1 MSGRREILLH
11 EMGLGPVWK
20 LRQAL
25 RVPAP
30 PLSADLP
37 SAAIVETPAAQPSPA
52 DLVLDYAAAFEGGD
66 DTFAEPDF
74 GTAVEP
80 VAAADSRREI
90 IMRMDW
96 PQLREAVADCTA
108 CALSGTRR
116 NTVFGV
122 GNPSA
127 PWMIIGE
134 APGAEEDA
142 RGDPFVGQAG
152 QLLDA
157 MLLSVGLQRSRD
169 VFIANVLKCRPP
181 GNRNPEPDEVA
192 RCLPHL
198 LRQVA
203 LVKPRLILLM
213 GRFAAHAMLE
223 TDASI
228 ASLRGR
234 VHQVAATPAI
244 VTYHPAYLLRT
255 PLDKAKSWE
264 DLVFARATWR
274 GLQSL
279 SSDPISTA

>member
-1 MSGRREILLH
+1 
-11 EMGLGPVWK
+11 
-20 LRQAL
+20 
-25 RVPAP
+25 
-30 PLSADLP
+30 
-37 SAAIVETPAAQPSPA
+37 
-52 DLVLDYAAAFEGGD
+52 
-66 DTFAEPDF
+66 
-74 GTAVEP
+74 
-80 VAAADSRREI
+80 
-90 IMRMDW
+90 
-96 PQLREAVADCTA
+96 
-108 CALSGTRR
+108 
-116 NTVFGV
+116 
-122 GNPSA
+122 
-127 PWMIIGE
+127 MIIGE

-157 MLLSVGLQRSRD
+157 MLASVGMTRERD
-169 VFIANVLKCRPP
+169 VFISNVLKCRPP
-181 GNRNPEPDEVA
+181 GNRNPEPEEVA

-234 VHQVAATPAI
+234 LHQVAATPAI

-264 DLVFARATWR
+264 DLLLARATWR
-274 GLQSL
+274 GLQSKL
-279 SSDPISTA
+279 DDPTSIA

>member
-1 MSGRREILLH
+1 MLQ
-11 EMGLGPVWK
+11 EMGLGPIWK
-20 LRQAL
+20 LRSQA
-25 RVPAP
+25 VVPEASAPHAAGGIDVDPAP
-30 PLSADLP
+30 APEPLEEGP
-37 SAAIVETPAAQPSPA
+37 VE
-52 DLVLDYAAAFEGGD
+52 DYALAFAGQEDNLIEVDVGD
-66 DTFAEPDF
+66 
-74 GTAVEP
+74 P
-80 VAAADSRREI
+80 VAAVPAVDTRANAI
-90 IMRMDW
+90 LRMDW
-96 PQLREAVADCTA
+96 PQLREAVAECTA
-108 CALSGTRR
+108 CALSKSRR

-122 GNPSA
+122 GNQVA

-157 MLLSVGLQRSRD
+157 MLAAIGMTRERD

-181 GNRNPEPDEVA
+181 ANRNPEPEEVA

-213 GRFAAHAMLE
+213 GRFAAHALLE

-274 GLQSL
+274 GLQTGTP
-279 SSDPISTA
+279 DPISDA

>member
-1 MSGRREILLH
+1 MNGERERMLL
-11 EMGLGPVWK
+11 EMGLGPIWK
-20 LRQAL
+20 LRVSVAERRVIDAREGVVADAGGVMAPQSFEPVS
-25 RVPAP
+25 RSEVPAGATAVRP
-30 PLSADLP
+30 P
-37 SAAIVETPAAQPSPA
+37 SASPIAIALA
-52 DLVLDYAAAFEGGD
+52 DDRTSVIL
-66 DTFAEPDF
+66 
-74 GTAVEP
+74 
-80 VAAADSRREI
+80 
-90 IMRMDW
+90 RMDW
-96 PQLREAVADCTA
+96 VELREAVAGCSACGLCT
-108 CALSGTRR
+108 TRR

-122 GNPSA
+122 GNQAA

-157 MLLSVGLQRSRD
+157 MLAAVGMTRERD

-181 GNRNPEPDEVA
+181 GNRNPDPQEVA

-203 LVKPRLILLM
+203 LVKPQLILLM
-213 GRFAAHAMLE
+213 GRFAAHAMLATE
-223 TDASI
+223 ASI

-234 VHQVAATPAI
+234 VHPVASIPAI

-264 DLVFARATWR
+264 DLVFARATWKA
-274 GLQSL
+274 LQS
-279 SSDPISTA
+279 TADSPTLAP

>member
-1 MSGRREILLH
+1 MNGERERMLL
-11 EMGLGPVWK
+11 EMGLGPIWK
-20 LRQAL
+20 LR
-25 RVPAP
+25 AP
-30 PLSADLP
+30 VAERRISEDAQGIIADGGGGIAPQSFEPVSRIELAAGAPDVSPP
-37 SAAIVETPAAQPSPA
+37 SASPDA
-52 DLVLDYAAAFEGGD
+52 TASGD
-66 DTFAEPDF
+66 DRTS
-74 GTAVEP
+74 V
-80 VAAADSRREI
+80 I
-90 IMRMDW
+90 LRMDW
-96 PQLREAVADCTA
+96 AELREAVAGCSACGLCT
-108 CALSGTRR
+108 SRR

-122 GNPSA
+122 GNQAA

-157 MLLSVGLQRSRD
+157 MLAAVGMTRERD

-181 GNRNPEPDEVA
+181 GNRNPDPQEVA

-203 LVKPRLILLM
+203 LVKPQLILLM
-213 GRFAAHAMLE
+213 GRFAAHAMLATE
-223 TDASI
+223 TSI

-234 VHQVAATPAI
+234 LHQVASTPAI

-264 DLVFARATWR
+264 DLVFARATWKA
-274 GLQSL
+274 LQS
-279 SSDPISTA
+279 TADNPTLPP